1 MAEPIFWLGVSLF
14 LVATSLVVVMV
25 AALPVLKELSR
36 AARSAEKL
44 FDTLARELP
53 PTLESIRLT
62 GLEISDLTDDIS
74 DSVQSAGDVVRQV
87 DRSLT
92 TVKRQAQQAGISAQ
106 GLVVGVKA
114 AWQSLRTAPP
124 PPSLPSS
131 SSHFN
136 PNLSHPPSS
145 PEPVSSDLDGS
156 HSHSED
162 QRSGTS

>member
-14 LVATSLVVVMV
+14 LVATSLVVVIV

-53 PTLESIRLT
+53 PTLEAIRLT
-62 GLEISDLTDDIS
+62 GLELSDLTDDIS
-74 DSVQSAGDVVRQV
+74 DSVQSAGEVVRQV
-87 DRSLT
+87 DRSLS
-92 TVKRQAQQAGISAQ
+92 TVKRQAKQAGVSAQ

-124 PPSLPSS
+124 ALPPQSSPADADLRNPPSLTS
-131 SSHFN
+131 
-136 PNLSHPPSS
+136 
-145 PEPVSSDLDGS
+145 EPTQELGGS
-156 HSHSED
+156 RSELED
-162 QRSGTS
+162 V